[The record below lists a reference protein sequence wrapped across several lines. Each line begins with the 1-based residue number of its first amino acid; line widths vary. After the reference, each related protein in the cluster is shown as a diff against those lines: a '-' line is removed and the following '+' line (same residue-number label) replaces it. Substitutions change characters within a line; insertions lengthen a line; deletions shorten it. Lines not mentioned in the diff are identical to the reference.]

1 MHLVLILVA
10 ALFSRE
16 FLWAQQPSP
25 SSTPFPGPFLV
36 MYGYGDR
43 TSYLE
48 GDVWPDAETWR
59 QHWELV
65 FSRFT
70 VITGKTE
77 DAALVERLRSKGI
90 LFAYHVVNTVEASPQ
105 ASREERS
112 IALVKEWT
120 KPFENSL
127 EGKLPGGFD
136 AISIDEFRA
145 NPDGSVE
152 ASIVA
157 DALREVHRLYPGKRI
172 IVWGSHQL
180 GLSGPCRY
188 HTCFD
193 VQLRALQE
201 TGSIFI
207 VENYISEGNPQ
218 FSLYDDIG
226 QNLSKRYPSLFQHT
240 IFGLAISQTAPY
252 IYDDRPKQDFSDFI
266 DKQLRHIE
274 ANKLLR
280 RMPGIAFWA
289 FYRAKPQTI
298 ARLVQTIDRWF
309 TTRE

>member
-1 MHLVLILVA
+1 
-10 ALFSRE
+10 
-16 FLWAQQPSP
+16 
-25 SSTPFPGPFLV
+25 

-43 TSYLE
+43 TSYPE

-77 DAALVERLRSKGI
+77 DAALVERLRSQGV

-105 ASREERS
+105 ASREERV

-120 KPFENSL
+120 MPFENSL

-136 AISIDEFRA
+136 AISIDELRA
-145 NPDGSVE
+145 EPDGSVE

-157 DALREVHRLYPGKRI
+157 DALREVHRQYPGKRI
-172 IVWGSHQL
+172 IVWGSQQL
-180 GLSGPCRY
+180 GLSGS
-188 HTCFD
+188 FD

-218 FSLYDDIG
+218 FSLYDEIG

-240 IFGLAISQTAPY
+240 IFGLGISQTAPY

-266 DKQLRHIE
+266 AEQIGYIE
-274 ANKLLR
+274 TNKLLR

-298 ARLVQTIDRWF
+298 ARLAQSMDEWF
-309 TTRE
+309 TIHE